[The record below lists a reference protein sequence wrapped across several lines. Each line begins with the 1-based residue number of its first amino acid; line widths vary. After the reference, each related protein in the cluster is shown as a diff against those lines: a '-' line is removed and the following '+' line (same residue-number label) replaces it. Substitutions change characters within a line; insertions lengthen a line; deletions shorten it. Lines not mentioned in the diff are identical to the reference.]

1 MSKNKENIHES
12 MRLDKWL
19 WCARFYKTRSLAA
32 SAIKEGKIRIDGS
45 KVKPARLVQIDDKIE
60 IRRKPYQYE
69 INVLNLAKSRSSA
82 SDAALLFHE
91 PSESVKKREIL
102 LSQLKLASAAQDHNG
117 SRPDKQQRRK
127 IIRFTRGSGS
137 P

>member
-1 MSKNKENIHES
+1 

-19 WCARFYKTRSLAA
+19 WCARFYKTRSLAS
-32 SAIKEGKIRIDGS
+32 SAIKEGKIKIDGS
-45 KVKPARLVQIDDKIE
+45 KVKPARLVQIGDQME

-91 PSESVKKREIL
+91 SQESVKKREIL
-102 LSQLKLASAAQDHNG
+102 ISQLKLASATREHSG

-127 IIRFTRGSGS
+127 IIRFTRGSG
-137 P
+137 

>member
-1 MSKNKENIHES
+1 MSKNKENIQES

-19 WCARFYKTRSLAA
+19 WCARFYKTRSLAT
-32 SAIKEGKIRIDGS
+32 SAIKEGKIKIDS
-45 KVKPARLVQIDDKIE
+45 TKVKPARLIQIGDKME

-91 PSESVKKREIL
+91 SQESVNKREL
-102 LSQLKLASAAQDHNG
+102 LASQLKLASASQGPGGN
-117 SRPDKQQRRK
+117 RPDKQQRRK
-127 IIRFTRGSGS
+127 IIRFTRGSG
-137 P
+137 